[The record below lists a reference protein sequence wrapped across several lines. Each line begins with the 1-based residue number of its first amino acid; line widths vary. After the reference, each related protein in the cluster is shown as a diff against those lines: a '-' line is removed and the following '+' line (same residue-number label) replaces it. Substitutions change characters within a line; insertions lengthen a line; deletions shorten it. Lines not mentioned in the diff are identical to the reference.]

1 MSRTSVQGKGKNNE
15 SNHLHSIRPARCP
28 SVCRNAKARPKNN
41 EILIKIR
48 AVSINAA
55 DSHLMRADPFP
66 VRFAFGLFKPKIQT
80 LGADIAGQVE
90 AAALLMASITALQ
103 GLLDLAKIK
112 AGHNVLI
119 YRSNRLKRDE
129 SIGRVGQGQT

>member
-1 MSRTSVQGKGKNNE
+1 MKAIIYTQYGPPDFLQFAETPK
-15 SNHLHSIRPARCP
+15 PA
-28 SVCRNAKARPKNN
+28 PKNN

-103 GLLDLAKIK
+103 GLRDLAKIK
-112 AGHNVLI
+112 AGQKVLI
-119 YRSNRLKRDE
+119 YSSNRLQRDE
-129 SIGRVGQGQT
+129 RIGRVGQGQTYNRQTLSAA

>member
-1 MSRTSVQGKGKNNE
+1 MKAIIYTQYGPPDVLQFAETPK
-15 SNHLHSIRPARCP
+15 PA
-28 SVCRNAKARPKNN
+28 PKNN

-55 DSHLMRADPFP
+55 DSHLMRADSFP
-66 VRFAFGLFKPKIQT
+66 VRFTFGLFKPKIQT

-103 GLLDLAKIK
+103 GLRDLAKIK
-112 AGHNVLI
+112 AGQKVLI
-119 YRSNRLKRDE
+119 YSSNRLQRDE
-129 SIGRVGQGQT
+129 RIGRVGQGQTYNRQTLSAA

>member
-1 MSRTSVQGKGKNNE
+1 MKAIIYTQYGPPDVLQFTETPK
-15 SNHLHSIRPARCP
+15 PA
-28 SVCRNAKARPKNN
+28 PKNN
-41 EILIKIR
+41 KILIKIC
-48 AVSINAA
+48 AASIYAA

-103 GLLDLAKIK
+103 GLRDLAKIK
-112 AGHNVLI
+112 AGQKVLI
-119 YRSNRLKRDE
+119 YSSNRLQRDE
-129 SIGRVGQGQT
+129 RIGRVGQGQTYNRQTLSAA